1 MNYMPYEIKL
11 IIYKYLHELYMIGI
25 CKEINHIEND
35 IKILNYIK
43 EMTLYPYIL
52 WNKIRKIK
60 NNNCYA
66 MIIDKYVHKKRMAK
80 TFNEMLN
87 TSF

>member
-1 MNYMPYEIKL
+1 MNYMPYDINL
-11 IIYKYLHELYMIGI
+11 IIYKYLHELYMIDI

-43 EMTLYPYIL
+43 ERVLYPYNL
-52 WNKIRKIK
+52 WNKITKIK
-60 NNNCYA
+60 TNNCYT
-66 MIIDKYVHKKRMAK
+66 MIIDKYIHKKRMVK
-80 TFNEMLN
+80 TFNEMLY